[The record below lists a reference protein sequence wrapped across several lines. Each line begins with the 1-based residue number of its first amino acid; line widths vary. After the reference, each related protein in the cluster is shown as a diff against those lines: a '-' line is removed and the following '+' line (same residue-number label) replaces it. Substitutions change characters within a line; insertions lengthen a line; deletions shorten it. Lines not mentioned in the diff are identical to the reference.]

1 MSQLSWKMFNEI
13 ASTYDRVNR
22 IISLG
27 MDQKWRRQVAY
38 NLPVKKNL
46 RVLDLATGTGDQLL
60 SLFQY
65 GPSISKASGIDL
77 SQEMLNIA
85 KTKFGRTI
93 YKDKTEFLNADAQ
106 KIPFPDC
113 TFDAVTCSFGIRN
126 VPNPLKMLQEVT
138 RVLKPQGK
146 CLILEFSL
154 PPHPFRGVYLIYLR
168 HILPRVGGFFS
179 SSLQAYTYLNKTIE
193 IFPSGDAFA
202 ALMRQAAYHKIVLQP
217 MALGAVTLYTGI
229 KS

>member
-46 RVLDLATGTGDQLL
+46 RILDLATGTGDQLL
-60 SLFQY
+60 SLFQH
-65 GPSISKASGIDL
+65 GPAISKASGLDL
-77 SQEMLNIA
+77 SEQMLAIA
-85 KTKFGRTI
+85 KEKFAKTI
-93 YKDKTEFLNADAQ
+93 YKDKTELLHADAQ
-106 KIPFPDC
+106 KIPFPNQ

-126 VPNPLKMLQEVT
+126 VPNPLAMLQEVY

-154 PPHPFRGVYLIYLR
+154 PPYPLRGMYLIYLR
-168 HILPRVGGFFS
+168 HILPRVGAFFS
-179 SSLQAYTYLNKTIE
+179 SSLQAYTYLNQTIE
-193 IFPSGDAFA
+193 SFPSGDGFA
-202 ALMRQAAYHKIVLQP
+202 ALMRKSNYNKIVLQP
-217 MALGAVTLYTGI
+217 MALGAVTLYTGV